1 MTQSGLSILHLISIQ
16 NVLHHIPKG
25 EVFLDGGFSNN
36 QPVIEDMSTVRVSPF
51 AGPSQ
56 ISPKDNTH
64 PSGKKINFHLG
75 MEEME
80 MSYLNMLR
88 ALVAIWPSENLQS
101 LYDQGYRDTEDFIKS
116 GQIKQLLIHPKIKA
130 KKVRN
135 CMVGKGQNWEIGTI
149 LSSLCQL
156 CSMTFIFGLSMWK
169 NVLML
174 IKID

>member
-1 MTQSGLSILHLISIQ
+1 MHLIQ
-16 NVLHHIPKG
+16 KG
-25 EVFLDGGFSNN
+25 EVYLDGGFSNN
-36 QPVIEDMSTVRVSPF
+36 QPVIEDRSTVRVSPF

-64 PSGKKINFHLG
+64 PSSKKINFHLG

-135 CMVGKGQNWEIGTI
+135 CMVGKGQTWKIGTI

>member
-1 MTQSGLSILHLISIQ
+1 M
-16 NVLHHIPKG
+16 
-25 EVFLDGGFSNN
+25 FLDGGFSNN
-36 QPVIEDMSTVRVSPF
+36 QPVMDDRSTVRVSPF

-56 ISPKDNTH
+56 ISPKDNSH
-64 PSGKKINFHLG
+64 PSGKKIIFHLG

-88 ALVAIWPSENLQS
+88 ALLAIWPSENLQS

-116 GQIKQLLIHPKIKA
+116 GQIKRLLIHLNPKKIKA
-130 KKVRN
+130 KKARN
-135 CMVGKGQNWEIGTI
+135 SMIGKSQNWEFGTL

-156 CSMTFIFGLSMWK
+156 CSMSLIFGLSVWK